1 MINIGANILFQVFPN
16 LLNIMVKLSLMIAI
30 LLFGIEVMSNM
41 FNYCKVILGK
51 VSFDGRLFR
60 KEYRKSLRLLNDD
73 EAKALRSWVRHHR
86 SMA

>member
-1 MINIGANILFQVFPN
+1 
-16 LLNIMVKLSLMIAI
+16 MVKLSFMIAI
-30 LLFGIEVMSNM
+30 LLYSIEVMSNM

-73 EAKALRSWVRHHR
+73 EAKALKNWVRNQR
-86 SMA
+86 SLA